1 MFPAFFSRENAPQ
14 KKQLQQ
20 RSSRPKNHSQNQ
32 QELSTINHH
41 RSTPDFSARIPTGLH
56 MTAKTPPLLRC
67 SHLPLI
73 VSLINGVGPIWAH
86 NSPKLILLVLPT
98 LQKLKVSLD
107 TPWTLSQATSKSSC
121 FNMFQCHDFTSKFPA
136 SKKEAQS
143 NLNQGHAGALPSCAP
158 PAVRAWL
165 VPSTAVEGPR
175 RADRACPV
183 GRVQSP
189 QRLHGVRADPWGGFQ
204 WGYPAKGPPRAGW
217 FTRQNPIE
225 MDDLGVSPFVET
237 LTCRTDQQSF
247 LFSFKSGF
255 VLFLRPLIGT
265 LYGVYLHAG
274 MKPNSGGRHR
284 LSICQVLG
292 VWNSQKF
299 QHQQPLI

>member
-1 MFPAFFSRENAPQ
+1 M
-14 KKQLQQ
+14 
-20 RSSRPKNHSQNQ
+20 
-32 QELSTINHH
+32 
-41 RSTPDFSARIPTGLH
+41 
-56 MTAKTPPLLRC
+56 
-67 SHLPLI
+67 
-73 VSLINGVGPIWAH
+73 
-86 NSPKLILLVLPT
+86 
-98 LQKLKVSLD
+98 D
-107 TPWTLSQATSKSSC
+107 TPWILSQATSKSSC

-143 NLNQGHAGALPSCAP
+143 NSNLDLNQGHAGALPSCAP

-189 QRLHGVRADPWGGFQ
+189 QRLHGVRADPWGRFQ
-204 WGYPAKGPPRAGW
+204 WGYPVKGPPIAGW

-225 MDDLGVSPFVET
+225 MDDLGVSPFMET
-237 LTCRTDQQSF
+237 LTCKTDQQSF

-274 MKPNSGGRHR
+274 MKPNSGGRHGQAIDMPGGWGLK
-284 LSICQVLG
+284 LSKV
-292 VWNSQKF
+292 